1 MTGLKSRVFKPN
13 AKANQIYKELYLLY
27 QKLHDAF
34 GTVQSNGNLYEVM
47 KKLIEIRNRARNGSA
62 E

>member
-13 AKANQIYKELYLLY
+13 AKANQIYRELYALY

-34 GTVQSNGNLYEVM
+34 GIPQANGNLYDIM
-47 KKLIEIRNRARNGSA
+47 KKLIEIRNRARN
-62 E
+62 